1 MATMEQRMI
10 VRLHTA
16 IGAERERLLH
26 EPLWD
31 GDVAAADAAA
41 RVALR
46 SALDVVDPQADR
58 VQEVAASLRSL
69 AALVESQAIHGLRAD
84 VTPEYLRRLAAQL
97 RAEAPTGHGGGPS
110 AGWRDEATGLVSG
123 GLVASCSTCGGPHY
137 SCTSPERAQ
146 HWPGTPLV
154 HKSVVAEDAVC
165 GQAVGPEE
173 RTSLLWK
180 YVTCKACIKANIAA
194 TEPPASEAR

>member
-16 IGAERERLLH
+16 IGAERERLLR

-31 GDVAAADAAA
+31 GDLEAADAAA

-69 AALVESQAIHGLRAD
+69 AALVESQAIHGRQTD

-97 RAEAPTGHGGGPS
+97 RGEPS
-110 AGWRDEATGLVSG
+110 AAHYDEATGLVSG
-123 GLVASCSTCGGPHY
+123 GLAASCSTCGGPHD
-137 SCTSPERAQ
+137 SCTRAPREVPERVQ

-154 HKSVVAEDAVC
+154 HMSGAAGDPVC
-165 GQAVGPEE
+165 GE
-173 RTSLLWK
+173 RTSRLWK
-180 YVTCKACIKANIAA
+180 YVTCKACIDAGAQSA
-194 TEPPASEAR
+194 PPASGAR

>member
-10 VRLHTA
+10 VWLRTA
-16 IGAERERLLH
+16 LGAEQYRLLD

-31 GDVAAADAAA
+31 GDVEAADAAA

-69 AALVESQAIHGLRAD
+69 AALVESQAIHGRRAD

-97 RAEAPTGHGGGPS
+97 RGEPS
-110 AGWRDEATGLVSG
+110 AGHRDEATGLASG
-123 GLVASCSTCGGPHY
+123 G
-137 SCTSPERAQ
+137 PERAE

-154 HKSVVAEDAVC
+154 HMYGAGGDPVC
-165 GQAVGPEE
+165 GE
-173 RTSLLWK
+173 RTSRLWK
-180 YVTCKACIKANIAA
+180 YVTCKRCIDAGA
-194 TEPPASEAR
+194 PSGPLASEAR